1 MKQYTYL
8 IAYSY
13 TVQKGGH
20 DITVP
25 GRTVVGVNY
34 EIRDEEMILKIEE
47 AIKSS
52 LNQGIKNSNLE
63 NNRPPSIDVLMTRIH
78 WVGVMSFQLMKVSD
92 VPDPDDKLINVA
104 ENL

>member
-13 TVQKGGH
+13 VISKGGH

-25 GRTVVGVNY
+25 GRTVVDINS
-34 EIRDEEMILKIEE
+34 EIREEETIIKIEN
-47 AIKSS
+47 AIKST
-52 LNQGIKNSNLE
+52 LEQNLKEGAEKN
-63 NNRPPSIDVLMTRIH
+63 RFSIDAMLNKVH
-78 WVGVMSFQLMKVSD
+78 WVGVMSFQLLKTSD
-92 VPDPDDKLINVA
+92 VPDPDDKVINVA